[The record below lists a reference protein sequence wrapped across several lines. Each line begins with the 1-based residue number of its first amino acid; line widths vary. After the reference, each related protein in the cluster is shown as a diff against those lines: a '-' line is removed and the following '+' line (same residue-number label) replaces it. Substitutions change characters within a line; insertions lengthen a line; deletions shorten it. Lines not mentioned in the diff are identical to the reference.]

1 MTDTEPSRFKIS
13 FDEEPSEPQ
22 LQDQVEDL
30 RINKLNQRINW
41 LTFLLPCLIG
51 ALMLFGYF
59 DIKKRFE
66 NLSSSGITEVQT
78 LSKTMESR
86 FSSLS
91 IRQAKLESM
100 MTKEFSDFDKSVI
113 ALKIRIEKAEK
124 AVNKNVTSSKTEN
137 KDLESRIEEVD
148 KSIPPIKAEVLALSE
163 SVKTL
168 EKRLKKDLEGLSA
181 SLKEVRNDYKKV
193 AKAMENSEQL
203 DQIGKD
209 LSELSSAKLDKKM
222 FDLALRHEERLFQQR
237 LDQAIV
243 SLEEQLLGINKRLQK
258 LEQTRVSEEKAAPA
272 EKKPAKTAPPPE
284 QKSSPGGITE
294 KVIQ

>member
-22 LQDQVEDL
+22 PQDQVEDL
-30 RINKLNQRINW
+30 RIEKLNQRINW

-51 ALMLFGYF
+51 ALLLFGYF

-124 AVNKNVTSSKTEN
+124 VINKNVNSSKTES
-137 KDLESRIEEVD
+137 KDLESRIENVD
-148 KSIPPIKAEVLALSE
+148 QSIAPIKAQVLALSE
-163 SVKTL
+163 SVKSL
-168 EKRLKKDLEGLSA
+168 ENRLKKNLDGLSTA
-181 SLKEVRNDYKKV
+181 LKEVRNDYKKV
-193 AKAMENSEQL
+193 AQALENSEQL
-203 DQIGKD
+203 DQIRKELAD
-209 LSELSSAKLDKKM
+209 LSSAKLDKKM
-222 FDLALRHEERLFQQR
+222 FDLALRHEERLFQQK
-237 LDQAIV
+237 LDQSMV
-243 SLEEQLLGINKRLQK
+243 SLNEQLLGINKRLQK
-258 LEQTRVSEEKAAPA
+258 LEQTRPSAEKAAPA
-272 EKKPAKTAPPPE
+272 DKPPAKTAPPPE
-284 QKSSPGGITE
+284 PKSSAGGITE
-294 KVIQ
+294 KVIN